1 MNSTTH
7 PLLTLPA
14 ARRALNV
21 IDSLYQNQP
30 ELRELLLHHSLQV
43 ARAAL
48 AVANRHN
55 ELSLN
60 TETILEGALLHDVGI
75 IFTDA
80 AGIKCYGTAPY
91 LLHGVIGAAL
101 LRTEHLECSARI
113 AARHTGTGLSNQQVT
128 DELQLYFNGGHHT
141 DPTLRSLLQT
151 EGTLPEGA
159 FCPET
164 EEEQVICYVDKYYSK
179 SKPEREK
186 TPEQVIAS
194 LQKFGPTVVDTFT
207 QWYEKYG
214 WQPLSSQNLSES

>member
-1 MNSTTH
+1 MAT
-7 PLLTLPA
+7 
-14 ARRALNV
+14 R
-21 IDSLYQNQP
+21 
-30 ELRELLLHHSLQV
+30 HS
-43 ARAAL
+43 
-48 AVANRHN
+48 

-60 TETILEGALLHDVGI
+60 TDTLLEGALLHDVGI

-101 LRTEHLECSARI
+101 LRAEHLDRSARI
-113 AARHTGTGLSNQQVT
+113 AARHTGTGLSNQQVA
-128 DELQLYFNGGHHT
+128 DELQLYFNGCHRT
-141 DPTLRSLLQT
+141 DPTLCSLLQN
-151 EGTLPEGA
+151 EETLPERA

-207 QWYEKYG
+207 RWYEKYG
-214 WQPLSSQNLSES
+214 WQPLSSPNLSES